1 MREHSNTEP
10 DPEQTT
16 VEQTSPTARASTPLH
31 LQQTIVLVC
40 TLKIPKSPYFVYLN
54 VFYLNF

>member
-16 VEQTSPTARASTPLH
+16 VEQTSPTLQLEPEASTPLH

-40 TLKIPKSPYFVYLN
+40 TLKIH
-54 VFYLNF
+54 

>member
-1 MREHSNTEP
+1 MREHSNTERQNL

-16 VEQTSPTARASTPLH
+16 VEQTSPTVQTTARASTPLH

-40 TLKIPKSPYFVYLN
+40 TLKIH
-54 VFYLNF
+54 